1 MKNYNA
7 AFFDLDGTLADNY
20 AAIHSTLCEAFAEY
34 GAREPSYDDV
44 FNIVG
49 GSIQITIKKL
59 LEKYGEDLG
68 LLHKIGDS
76 YFRIYPE
83 RAFYGLKAMPY
94 AKEILHALKSQG
106 MRLACFTNKQTEGAE
121 AVLRKLGLREYF
133 DGVAATS
140 FDSPRKPDAEFTINA
155 LNMLCVSAEESVGIG
170 DSPYDYKAALA
181 GKMDSAL
188 VATGS
193 DSQELL
199 LDNCPNAV
207 GVYANLAELAV
218 GVFDVEI

>member
-76 YFRIYPE
+76 YFRIY
-83 RAFYGLKAMPY
+83 RSW
-94 AKEILHALKSQG
+94 KSKSSNY
-106 MRLACFTNKQTEGAE
+106 NK
-121 AVLRKLGLREYF
+121 RR
-133 DGVAATS
+133 
-140 FDSPRKPDAEFTINA
+140 
-155 LNMLCVSAEESVGIG
+155 
-170 DSPYDYKAALA
+170 
-181 GKMDSAL
+181 
-188 VATGS
+188 
-193 DSQELL
+193 
-199 LDNCPNAV
+199 
-207 GVYANLAELAV
+207 
-218 GVFDVEI
+218 